1 MRYRVQQIENMQ
13 KKDKK
18 KGRRLE
24 LKKNDQSFVS
34 FIFILKHK
42 IYLSNYNDQNKLE

>member
-1 MRYRVQQIENMQ
+1 MRYRVQQIKNMQ

-24 LKKNDQSFVS
+24 LKNDQSFVS
-34 FIFILKHK
+34 FIFILKYK